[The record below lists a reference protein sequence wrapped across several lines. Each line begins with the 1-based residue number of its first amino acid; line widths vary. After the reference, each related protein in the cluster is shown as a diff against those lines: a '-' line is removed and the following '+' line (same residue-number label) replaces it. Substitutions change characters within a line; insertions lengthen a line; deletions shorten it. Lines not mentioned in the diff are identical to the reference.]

1 MMNKYHLFL
10 FLFFVNFYAIGQ
22 NAVMDTIQIG
32 EVVVTTQRIPQE
44 DFLVPYSIS
53 LIDKKEMDYFTKRS
67 TPEMLMNT
75 DGVFVQKT
83 NHGGGSPFIR
93 GLTGNQTLLLLDG
106 IRLNNSIYRYGPN
119 QYLNT
124 VDVFSID
131 RMEVARGTGS
141 VQYGSDAIGG
151 ALQIFSID
159 PLLTKGKQE
168 WHGSA
173 IGKFMTDGM
182 EKTGRAQLE
191 YNSEKVAFLGGGTY
205 RDFGDLVG
213 GKETGVQSPSGY
225 TEYAFDGK
233 LLFALQENI
242 QLTLASQFFN
252 QSHVPV
258 YHKVV
263 LENYLINEFQ
273 PQQRLMN
280 YARLNIHGSKKAFDH
295 IKFIASWQQN
305 TENTSTQKNN
315 STKMQQDDN
324 RINTLGFVA
333 DVTSNFSK
341 SWSANSGAEYYHDN
355 VSSSRTIISSDNSAP
370 PIEKRGLYP
379 DDSKYGSFA
388 LYSLHHFTLNNWI
401 LDGGVR
407 FNSFKIKITDE
418 DLGEVKIT
426 PEALVFN
433 VGAMYNLNRANHLYG
448 TVSNGFRAPNIDDM
462 GSLGIIDFR
471 YEIPAYNLKPEK
483 SINYEIG
490 YKLSL
495 PKFQANFA
503 AYYMNLNQLI
513 TRAKVDGD
521 SIEGY
526 QVYKKENVGEA
537 YIKGLEAAFL
547 WKIVPGLDLNSS
559 ISYTYGQNVT
569 GDEPLRRVPPFNG
582 KLAATYSLNKFF
594 VSGELLFAGMQDRLA
609 GGDIS
614 DNRIPEGGTPGWEVV
629 NVFAGYQLAF
639 AKMKVGFENIFNDDY
654 RTHGSG
660 INGVGRSAWVML
672 NFAF

>member
-1 MMNKYHLFL
+1 MKKYRLFL
-10 FLFFVNFYAIGQ
+10 SLFLMNFYAIGQ
-22 NAVMDTIQIG
+22 NEVMDTVRIG
-32 EVVVTTQRIPQE
+32 EIVVTTQRIPQE

-53 LIDKKEMDYFTKRS
+53 LIDNKVMEHFSKRT
-67 TPEMLMNT
+67 TPEMLMNM

-93 GLTGNQTLLLLDG
+93 GLTGNQTLLLIDG

-124 VDVFSID
+124 IDIYSID
-131 RMEVARGTGS
+131 RMEVAKGTGS
-141 VQYGSDAIGG
+141 VQYGSDALGG
-151 ALQIFSID
+151 ALQMFTVS
-159 PLLTKGKQE
+159 PLLTAGKKE

-173 IGKFMTDGM
+173 SGKIMTDGM
-182 EKTGRAQLE
+182 EKTGRGQLQ
-191 YNSEKVAFLGGGTY
+191 YNSEKVAFLGGGTT
-205 RDFGDLVG
+205 RDFGDMVG

-233 LLFALQENI
+233 LLFALDENM
-242 QLTLASQFFN
+242 QLTLASQFLN
-252 QSHVPV
+252 QSHVPI

-263 LENYLINEFQ
+263 LEDYATNEFQ

-280 YARLNIHGSKKAFDH
+280 YARLNIRSSIKAFEQV
-295 IKFIASWQQN
+295 KFIASWQQN
-305 TENTSTQKNN
+305 TENTTTQKNTSN
-315 STKMQQDDN
+315 LIKQDN
-324 RINTLGFVA
+324 NEVNTLGFVA

-341 SWSANSGAEYYHDN
+341 IWSANSGVEYCHDK
-355 VSSSRTIISSDNSAP
+355 VMSSRNEINTNNSSA
-370 PIEKRGLYP
+370 IEKRGLYP
-379 DDSKYGSFA
+379 DGSQYGNFA
-388 LYSLHHFTLNNWI
+388 LYSLHHFTLGNWI
-401 LDGGVR
+401 IDGGLR
-407 FNSFKIKITDE
+407 FNSFKIKIADE
-418 DLGEVKIT
+418 DLGKVEIT

-433 VGAMYNLNRANHLYG
+433 VGAMYNLNRANHMYG

-462 GSLGIIDFR
+462 GTLGIVDFR
-471 YEIPAYNLKPEK
+471 YEVPAYDLKPEK

-495 PKFQANFA
+495 PKFQSNFA
-503 AYYMNLNQLI
+503 AYYMDLNQLI
-513 TRAKVDGD
+513 TRTKVDGD

-537 YIKGLEAAFL
+537 YITGAEAAFL
-547 WKIVPGLDLNSS
+547 WKAGPHFDLSSS

-569 GDEPLRRVPPFNG
+569 NNEPLRRVPPFNG

-594 VSGELLFAGMQDRLA
+594 VSGEILFAAKQDRLA
-609 GGDIS
+609 AGDVS

-629 NVFAGYQLAF
+629 NLFAGYQLAF
-639 AKMKVGFENIFNDDY
+639 VKMKVGFENLLNEDY

-660 INGVGRSAWVML
+660 INGVGRSAWL
-672 NFAF
+672 ALDFAF